1 MAVSASSAPT
11 QQGPDE
17 VAPTLDGPV
26 PRSLGLLD
34 QGAFW
39 ANLGVSLLGFAG
51 VLAVLEPAGSAPLTI
66 PAALVATV
74 VGTLIGSA
82 MVGLSAIP
90 GARTGAPAM
99 VVLRGLFGGVL
110 SWIPSVLNVV
120 QLVGWGT
127 FELVVIAQA
136 GVLALGGPTWAWVL
150 GAGVVTTALTLRPL
164 GMLRLLRRVVTILV
178 AIAVAYLAWWLF
190 SRPAAADLGQSG
202 SWSGFWAGT
211 DAAIAVAVSWIPVAS
226 DYSRHSRRVAT
237 AFTAATVGYAITQ
250 ILCFVVGLAALS
262 LVAGNGDAVF
272 APMLAAPLGLA
283 ALLVLTLRETD
294 QSFANVYSTAVSA
307 QNLWPRADRRVL
319 CLVVGTLVTVL
330 ALGVT
335 IDDYSSFLAVIGS
348 VFVPLLGV
356 GVGDALVN
364 RTWARGATGDG
375 RGRADLSRWAPS
387 RPLMVVAWLVG
398 LVAYQLVNPGGA
410 PGWSD
415 AWSALRAALGF
426 VPPTWLSAS
435 LLSFVV
441 AGVAAAL
448 LTLLER
454 RGASTS
460 SGTATQPGS
469 ADQPRRSTPSR

>member
-1 MAVSASSAPT
+1 MPVSTPSPT
-11 QQGPDE
+11 PTDRRGADE

-51 VLAVLEPAGSAPLTI
+51 VLAVLQPAGAPPLTI
-66 PAALVATV
+66 GAAVVATV

-82 MVGLSAIP
+82 MVGLSK
-90 GARTGAPAM
+90 TGAPAM

-136 GVLALGGPTWAWVL
+136 GVVALGGPTWAWVL
-150 GAGVVTTALTLRPL
+150 GAGVVTTVLTLRPL

-178 AIAVAYLAWWLF
+178 AISVAYLAWWLF
-190 SRPAAADLGQSG
+190 TRPAAVDLGHAG

-226 DYSRHSRRVAT
+226 DYSRHSRRVGT

-262 LVAGNGDAVF
+262 LVGGNGDDVF

-307 QNLWPRADRRVL
+307 QNLLPRADRRVL
-319 CLVVGTLVTVL
+319 SVVIGALVTVL

-356 GVGDALVN
+356 GVGEALM
-364 RTWARGATGDG
+364 RRGAP
-375 RGRADLSRWAPS
+375 ADLSRWAPS
-387 RPLMVVAWLVG
+387 RPWMVVAWLVG

-415 AWSALRAALGF
+415 AWTALREAIGF
-426 VPPTWLSAS
+426 SPPSWLSAS

-441 AGVAAAL
+441 AGVVAAAL
-448 LTLLER
+448 SRLER
-454 RGASTS
+454 RASTAA
-460 SGTATQPGS
+460 GTATP
-469 ADQPRRSTPSR
+469 AP